1 MSSSNMVQSERQRN
15 FIERETL
22 RKMKKKRWRLQSD
35 QKKERWGEL
44 DMQKS
49 IDVSLVRLHFKFNY
63 RKCAFF

>member
-22 RKMKKKRWRLQSD
+22 RKMKKKGGDCNRIK
-35 QKKERWGEL
+35 KKERWGEL